1 MTAEHCFETVLSGE
15 RWLAPGRITVD
26 DHGTITAVSAGEG
39 ATVLPGI
46 AIPGM
51 ANLHS
56 HAFQRAMAGL
66 AERAGLGED
75 SFWTWREVMYDFVGR
90 LTPDDVEAIAA
101 QLTVEMLKAGYTAV
115 GEFHYLHHDR
125 DGTPYGDLPEM
136 AERVVAAARRVG
148 IAITLL
154 PVLYDSGGFGG
165 MPPAP
170 GQRRFVNDA
179 DRLLRI
185 IETMRTRHRD
195 DPEIR
200 VGLAPHS
207 LRAAS
212 PGALAAAIAELD
224 AMDAAAPIHIHIAE
238 QTREVADCL
247 AWSGKR
253 PVAWLLDALPIGPR
267 WCLVHATHIDE
278 AETRALAATGAVAG
292 LCPTTEANLGDGIFP
307 LEAYLAAGGAFGIGS
322 DSQVSISPVEE
333 LRWLEYGQRL
343 TTRRRTIAAPPGG
356 STGARLYH
364 ASAEAGARAL
374 ARKAGAIAPGMRAD
388 IVVLDATHPLLAGK
402 TNDAI
407 LDAYLFAGNA
417 NLVRDVMVAGHWPV
431 RDGHVPGEEA
441 IAADFKRTMA
451 RLTV

>member
-1 MTAEHCFETVLSGE
+1 MTAEHCFETLLSGE

-136 AERVVAAARRVG
+136 AERVVGAARRVG

-212 PGALAAAIAELD
+212 PGALAAAIAGLD
-224 AMDAAAPIHIHIAE
+224 AMDADAPIHIHIAE

-267 WCLVHATHIDE
+267 WCLAHATHIDE
-278 AETRALAATGAVAG
+278 AETRALAATGAGRGYARR
-292 LCPTTEANLGDGIFP
+292 PRPISATASSRSRP
-307 LEAYLAAGGAFGIGS
+307 
-322 DSQVSISPVEE
+322 ISPPAG
-333 LRWLEYGQRL
+333 R
-343 TTRRRTIAAPPGG
+343 
-356 STGARLYH
+356 S
-364 ASAEAGARAL
+364 ASARTAMSRSARSRSCAGSNTASA
-374 ARKAGAIAPGMRAD
+374 
-388 IVVLDATHPLLAGK
+388 
-402 TNDAI
+402 
-407 LDAYLFAGNA
+407 
-417 NLVRDVMVAGHWPV
+417 
-431 RDGHVPGEEA
+431 
-441 IAADFKRTMA
+441 
-451 RLTV
+451 